1 MRLSNSVAALAIVLC
16 LIVVGA
22 IVLRE
27 QCRLGD
33 ARLSICDWMGVAHV
47 GGPLPAP

>member
-1 MRLSNSVAALAIVLC
+1 MRWSNNVAALAILLC

-33 ARLSICDWMGVAHV
+33 ARLSICDWMGVPHM
-47 GGPLPAP
+47 GGPFPSP

>member
-1 MRLSNSVAALAIVLC
+1 MRWSNSVAALAILLC

-22 IVLRE
+22 MVLHE
-27 QCRLGD
+27 HCRLGD
-33 ARLSICDWMGVAHV
+33 ARLSICDWMGVPHV